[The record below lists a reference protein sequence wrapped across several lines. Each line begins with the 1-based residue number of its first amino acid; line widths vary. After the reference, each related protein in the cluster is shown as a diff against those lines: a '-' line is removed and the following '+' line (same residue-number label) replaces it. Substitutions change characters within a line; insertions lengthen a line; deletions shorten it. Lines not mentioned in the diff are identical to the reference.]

1 MSNKENTYEILSSKD
16 FNQRVKRFYPNQIHM
31 LFRTPKG
38 NDRNYGYVLCKNL
51 FTNEIVYPHSA
62 QWFKRKTD
70 AQLARITTA
79 ATKEEK
85 QWLKKALNKP
95 SL

>member
-1 MSNKENTYEILSSKD
+1 MSYFSYGILSSKE

-38 NDRNYGYVLCKNL
+38 NDRNYGYVLFKNL

-62 QWFKRKTD
+62 HWFKRKKE
-70 AQLARITTA
+70 AQVSLDTYKKY
-79 ATKEEK
+79 KE
-85 QWLKKALNKP
+85 N
-95 SL
+95 